1 MLRRWLKK
9 GDDAVEPMVK
19 SPMVRF
25 LWAILVGCGTVMAMM
40 AGYIFWEI
48 KKDIADLP
56 AQVAVIATEV
66 RNMNRTVA
74 EGQTA
79 SAVAQERLRAH
90 EERLRQVED
99 QLRSTAGFRTRE

>member
-1 MLRRWLKK
+1 M
-9 GDDAVEPMVK
+9 EPMVK

-25 LWAILVGCGTVMAMM
+25 LWAILVGCGTIMAMM

-56 AQVAVIATEV
+56 QQVAVIATEV

-79 SAVAQERLRAH
+79 SAVAQERIRVH
-90 EERLRQVED
+90 DERLRQVEE
-99 QLRSTAGFRTRE
+99 QLRAMTNFRIRE